1 MRKHVTDTAF
11 AIHWMLM
18 FVILAGCSADDSVAS
33 PWQEPP
39 SLELDLRVTVSPSEV
54 DLLQPVTVTVDRFR
68 KQGVEVSFAA
78 AVPDTDFVTE
88 AVESEEERAYGD
100 GFWQRTTLTLLPI
113 MGPGELKLPAFKA
126 ESIVSAGEVALV
138 ATTPE
143 QTILVTSTL
152 APEHGEAI
160 EAPGDLF
167 PAPFQNWGWLLLLAV
182 LATIGVF
189 ARLLWSR
196 RKQHRQLATVPVP
209 AHVKALREL
218 LLWKAA
224 PRVSSAELD
233 AFYVG
238 VSQVLRVYLEERF
251 GLHAP
256 ERTTEEFLH
265 DLDSSAQLVRDHAS
279 ELRRFLSQCDL
290 VKFAKFVPTDAD
302 HETTYDLAESFVE
315 STRADRVQSPGSN
328 LASQKVV
335 T

>member
-1 MRKHVTDTAF
+1 MSKPVTHAAV
-11 AIHWMLM
+11 AIHWLLLL
-18 FVILAGCSADDSVAS
+18 VVLTACGADNSVAS

-39 SLELDLRVTVSPSEV
+39 SLALDLRVTVSPSQIG
-54 DLLQPVTVTVDRFR
+54 LLQPLTVTVDRFR

-78 AVPDTDFVTE
+78 AVPDADFVTDK
-88 AVESEEERAYGD
+88 VETADERPYGD

-113 MGPGELKLPAFKA
+113 LGPGELKIPPFKA
-126 ESIVSAGEVALV
+126 ESIVPAGEVALV

-143 QTILVTSTL
+143 QVIFVISTL
-152 APEHGEAI
+152 DPEYGAVI

-167 PAPFQNWGWLLLLAV
+167 PTPFQNWGWLLLLVFITA
-182 LATIGVF
+182 IGAF
-189 ARLLWSR
+189 GLLLWSR
-196 RKQHRQLATVPVP
+196 HKQHRQVVAVPVP

-218 LLWKAA
+218 LLWKTA
-224 PRVSSAELD
+224 PRISSNEVD

-238 VSQVLRVYLEERF
+238 VSQVLRVYLEQRF

-265 DLDSSAQLVRDHAS
+265 DLDSSAELVRNHAS

-290 VKFAKFVPTDAD
+290 VKFAKFVPTEAD
-302 HETTYDLAESFVE
+302 HQTTYDLAESFVE
-315 STRADRVQSPGSN
+315 STRADRVQSQELN
-328 LASQKVV
+328 LASKKVV